1 MPQHLLHYQTP
12 GRGFTELT
20 DDLRRWV
27 AAQRVS
33 AGLLHLFL
41 RHTSASLILCENAD
55 PDVLRDLEAWMA
67 RLVRDGDAQ
76 FRHRAEG
83 PDDMA
88 AHIRSVLTANS
99 LSVPVVDGALELG
112 TWQGVYLWEHR
123 HHPHRRS
130 LRLSL
135 LAA

>member
-1 MPQHLLHYQTP
+1 MPQPRLHYQTP

-27 AAQRVS
+27 AAQDVS

-88 AHIRSVLTANS
+88 AHLRTIVAGVETT
-99 LSVPVVDGALELG
+99 VPVTDARLDLG
-112 TWQGVYLWEHR
+112 TWQGVYLYEHR
-123 HHPHRRS
+123 TSPHTRRI
-130 LRLSL
+130 
-135 LAA
+135 AVTVIG